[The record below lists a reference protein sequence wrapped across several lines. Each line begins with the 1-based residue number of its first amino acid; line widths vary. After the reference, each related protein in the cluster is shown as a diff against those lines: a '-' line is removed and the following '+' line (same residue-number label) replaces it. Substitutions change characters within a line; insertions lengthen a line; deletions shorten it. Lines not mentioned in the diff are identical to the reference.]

1 MLSVKARAKVNL
13 TLRVTGKRADGYHF
27 LQSLVC
33 FPDVGDL
40 LEIEAAAT
48 LTLAQAG
55 PFAEALGPVEDNLV
69 LRAAAA
75 LQQQAEVE
83 KGAAIRL
90 AKNLPVAAG
99 VGGGSADAAAV
110 LKGLMALWEIEETAV
125 DLPALALSLGADVP
139 VCLAGQ
145 PTLVA
150 GIGEDLTPLAPLP
163 ALGILLVNPRQALAT
178 AAVFKAH
185 WDDFSAPEDWSDLP
199 DDGAA
204 FVARLAASANDL
216 EAAACRVLPVVDDVL
231 DRLRVLPGCRLAR
244 MSGSGATCFGLFTTL
259 EEAKAAAADLGAT
272 APDWWHAAAP
282 LAEALP

>member
-1 MLSVKARAKVNL
+1 
-13 TLRVTGKRADGYHF
+13 
-27 LQSLVC
+27 
-33 FPDVGDL
+33 
-40 LEIEAAAT
+40 
-48 LTLAQAG
+48 
-55 PFAEALGPVEDNLV
+55 
-69 LRAAAA
+69 
-75 LQQQAEVE
+75 
-83 KGAAIRL
+83 
-90 AKNLPVAAG
+90 
-99 VGGGSADAAAV
+99 
-110 LKGLMALWEIEETAV
+110 
-125 DLPALALSLGADVP
+125 
-139 VCLAGQ
+139 LAGQ